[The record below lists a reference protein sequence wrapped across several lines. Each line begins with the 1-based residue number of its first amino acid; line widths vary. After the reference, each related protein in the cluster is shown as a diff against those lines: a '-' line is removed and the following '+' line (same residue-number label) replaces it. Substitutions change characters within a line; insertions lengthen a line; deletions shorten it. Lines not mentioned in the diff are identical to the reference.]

1 MRGRFVEVE
10 AEVEVGVEEENRDI
24 GAEAASSGVAL
35 YMRRK
40 VSWIWEREAR
50 VKETW
55 WSMRPGRMRAAS
67 RVSGV
72 LVVMMRTWP

>member
-1 MRGRFVEVE
+1 LVVEFV
-10 AEVEVGVEEENRDI
+10 AGEEDSGG
-24 GAEAASSGVAL
+24 GAEAASSGVVL

-40 VSWIWEREAR
+40 VSRIWEREAR

-72 LVVMMRTWP
+72 LVVIMRTWP